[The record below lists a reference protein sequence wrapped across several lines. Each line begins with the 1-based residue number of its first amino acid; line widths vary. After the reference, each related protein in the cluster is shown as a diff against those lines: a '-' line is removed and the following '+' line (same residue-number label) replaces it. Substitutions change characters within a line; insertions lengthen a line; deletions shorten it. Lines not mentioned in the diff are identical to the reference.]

1 MLATAAALFALVCHL
16 GDSLQAPLRAP
27 GEASFGSAGP
37 AAPASGLASF
47 LLALIVVVACAR
59 SLGWVASR
67 MGQAPVIGEMIAGIV
82 LGPSLFGRLWPA
94 GSAALFTPHVT
105 DLLGIGAQASV
116 ILFMFLVGLDL
127 DPGRLK
133 GHSHA
138 TIVTSHAGIVAPF
151 VLGTL
156 LALYLYPRYSTH
168 DVPFLAFALFS
179 GVSLSVTAF
188 PVLVR
193 ILGDLGIQ
201 HTRLG
206 GLALACAA
214 VDDATAWLLLA
225 ALTSVTRA
233 DATSALWTLGLTIAY
248 VVVMIGLV
256 RPRVE
261 GVVRAFD
268 HPRAATAGVI
278 SALFLA
284 ILASALATEWIGIHA
299 LFGAFLLG
307 VVIPHDSTIAQEVRK
322 KLEDVVVLAL
332 PVFFAFSGLR
342 TRIGLVDD
350 PARWLDLLV
359 IVAVASVGKIGGCFL
374 AAWQLGVPRRE
385 AWGLGILMN
394 TRGLMELIVLN
405 VGLDLKVLSPE
416 LFALLVLMAV
426 ITTVATTP
434 LLRRLARSLI
444 APGAD
449 EARGPTS
456 AW

>member
-1 MLATAAALFALVCHL
+1 MLAAGAALLALVRFL
-16 GDSLQAPLRAP
+16 GDSLVARLRVP
-27 GEASFGSAGP
+27 GDASFGAPGP

-59 SLGWVASR
+59 GLGLVASR
-67 MGQAPVIGEMIAGIV
+67 LGQAPVIGEMIAGIV
-82 LGPSLFGRLWPA
+82 LGPSLLGRLWPA
-94 GSAALFTPHVT
+94 GSANLFTPHVT

-116 ILFMFLVGLDL
+116 VLFMFLVGLEL
-127 DPGRLK
+127 DPARLK
-133 GHSHA
+133 GHSHV

-151 VLGTL
+151 VLGTF
-156 LALYLYPRYSTH
+156 LALYLYPRYSTR

-193 ILGDLGIQ
+193 ILGDLRIQ

-206 GLALACAA
+206 ALALACAA

-248 VVVMIGLV
+248 VALMLWFV
-256 RPRVE
+256 RPRV
-261 GVVRAFD
+261 GRWVRAKGR
-268 HPRAATAGVI
+268 PGGTTPGII
-278 SALFLA
+278 SVAFLA
-284 ILASALATEWIGIHA
+284 ILTSALITEWIGIHA

-307 VVIPHDSTIAQEVRK
+307 VVTPHDSALAQDLRA
-322 KLEDVVVLAL
+322 KLEDFVVVIAL
-332 PVFFAFSGLR
+332 PVFFAYSGLR
-342 TRIGLVDD
+342 TRIGLHDD
-350 PARWLDLLV
+350 PAQWLDLLI
-359 IVAVASVGKIGGCFL
+359 IVGVASVGKIGGCFL
-374 AAWQLGVPRRE
+374 ASWWLGVPRRE

-405 VGLDLKVLSPE
+405 VGLDLKVLSPD

-434 LLRRLARSLI
+434 LLRPLARSLLVSE
-444 APGAD
+444 PGA
-449 EARGPTS
+449 S
-456 AW
+456 S